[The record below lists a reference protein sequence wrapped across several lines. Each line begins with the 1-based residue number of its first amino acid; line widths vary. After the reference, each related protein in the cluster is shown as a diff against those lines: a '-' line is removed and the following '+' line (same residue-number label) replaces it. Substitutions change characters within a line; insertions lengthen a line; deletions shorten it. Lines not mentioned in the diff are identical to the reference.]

1 MNLRSSLAK
10 IKMID
15 LGIIPAMTG
24 GELTKML
31 ESLSPEDRKKVKR
44 KFRKVW
50 RKLSKNDINFQYLMK
65 SENGAA
71 PTVSQR
77 RNRSVIVTCIIVKSI
92 KV

>member
-10 IKMID
+10 IKMIE

-24 GELTKML
+24 SELTKML
-31 ESLSPEDRKKVKR
+31 ESLQPEDRKKVKR

-50 RKLSKNDINFQYLMK
+50 KKLSKNDINFQYLMGNEK
-65 SENGAA
+65 GAS
-71 PTVSQR
+71 PTRSQR
-77 RNRSVIVTCIIVKSI
+77 RNRSVIVVSTIVKSI